1 MVDKPIY
8 ATHYRTNASKRPPH
22 GTHPGVLFFMK
33 AGRIWCKRPLSKHK
47 CDKRPGSTVNAPP
60 IIFLSKWPK
69 AKLASPLSVRDGAV
83 SQTSKGMLKIRNL
96 MLGMWVGTYFAQQQ
110 QIRQN
115 QTRTENRTC
124 FRRTGVLV
132 TQPVERVPC

>member
-33 AGRIWCKRPLSKHK
+33 AGRIRSKRPLSKQK
-47 CDKRPGSTVNAPP
+47 CDKRPGGTVNAPP
-60 IIFLSKWPK
+60 NIFLSKWPE
-69 AKLASPLSVRDGAV
+69 AKLVSPLSVRDGAV
-83 SQTSKGMLKIRNL
+83 SETSKGILYVGKS

-132 TQPVERVPC
+132 TRPVERVPC

>member
-33 AGRIWCKRPLSKHK
+33 AGRIRSKRSLLKQK

-60 IIFLSKWPK
+60 NIFLSKWPE
-69 AKLASPLSVRDGAV
+69 AKLASLLSVRDGAV
-83 SQTSKGMLKIRNL
+83 SETSKGILYTGNSIR
-96 MLGMWVGTYFAQQQ
+96 GMSVGTHFAQQQ
-110 QIRQN
+110 QNRQN
-115 QTRTENRTC
+115 ETQTENRTC
-124 FRRTGVLV
+124 LRRSGVLV
-132 TQPVERVPC
+132 TQPVEQVPC